1 MVDGVTDEPMPKE
14 AFRDIFKSTL
24 KNSGYLCRT
33 SIHIIRR
40 ALGKKVDGINIYLP
54 FAT

>member
-1 MVDGVTDEPMPKE
+1 MADGVTDEPMPKE